1 LRKSCGHHR
10 ALWLRPPPRQPT
22 ARPLPS
28 RCQFHS
34 LDTARAPTPPPS
46 RGCFGQPSTVKVTR
60 RKERAP
66 GHKSGG
72 RTLLSATQVS
82 GLSARPPATTEEA
95 EGMTQDPAGIWAELG
110 QSHLSQKIPAATT
123 RCVYLDHPLSRAVN
137 FEKFT
142 IMLGVRQGRIFT
154 LHLALRGG
162 A

>member
-1 LRKSCGHHR
+1 MTCRK
-10 ALWLRPPPRQPT
+10 
-22 ARPLPS
+22 
-28 RCQFHS
+28 
-34 LDTARAPTPPPS
+34 
-46 RGCFGQPSTVKVTR
+46 K
-60 RKERAP
+60 RAP

-95 EGMTQDPAGIWAELG
+95 EGITQDPAGIWAELG

-154 LHLALRGG
+154 LCLALRGG